1 MNEEGF
7 LFLTDRASYT
17 IISGGVNIYPQ
28 ETEDLLAC
36 HPDVA
41 DVAVFGIPNEEMG
54 EEVKAVVQLE
64 DGVAPSAAKAEELME
79 YCRSRLSRIKTPKS
93 IDFRKDLPR
102 TPTGK
107 LTKRKLKDEYW
118 N

>member
-1 MNEEGF
+1 
-7 LFLTDRASYT
+7 
-17 IISGGVNIYPQ
+17 
-28 ETEDLLAC
+28 
-36 HPDVA
+36 
-41 DVAVFGIPNEEMG
+41 MG

-64 DGVAPSAAKAEELME
+64 DGVAPSAAKSEELME
-79 YCRSRLSRIKTPKS
+79 YCRSHLSRIKAPKS
-93 IDFRKDLPR
+93 IDFRTDLPR